1 MPPYGPQPDL
11 PFQHI
16 FRKVA
21 RIVNGCRQPNLF
33 LKPSLL
39 YNVLMTSKEHPCERW
54 QRAAEAAVETGGD
67 HVRLRLAAMAGHMKH
82 DIVAARRAALI
93 DILADGRPHGREE
106 LWEVVGAQLD
116 RDCWGKRPEE
126 TLWRDLSA
134 LRAGGLRIA
143 YARRA
148 GVEGY
153 YLQFPPIAQQ
163 LAHPGKPVDAT
174 HVAAVRSM
182 GVAQKNRQAF
192 AAAAFALQQKR
203 LLLAREHPEWDAAQV
218 DATARRLVYGRHG
231 VP

>member
-1 MPPYGPQPDL
+1 MDAG
-11 PFQHI
+11 
-16 FRKVA
+16 K
-21 RIVNGCRQPNLF
+21 PNLL

-39 YNVLMTSKEHPCERW
+39 YNVLMTSKEHPGERW
-54 QRAAEAAVETGGD
+54 QRAAEPGVETGGE

-106 LWEVVGAQLD
+106 LWEVVGTQLD

-148 GVEGY
+148 EVEGY

-163 LAHPGKPVDAT
+163 PAHTPQPIDAT

-203 LLLAREHPEWDAAQV
+203 LLLGREHPDWDETKIDTA
-218 DATARRLVYGRHG
+218 ARRLVYGRHE

>member
-1 MPPYGPQPDL
+1 
-11 PFQHI
+11 
-16 FRKVA
+16 
-21 RIVNGCRQPNLF
+21 
-33 LKPSLL
+33 
-39 YNVLMTSKEHPCERW
+39 MTGKEHPGERW
-54 QRAAEAAVETGGD
+54 QRAAGPASEINGEQ
-67 HVRLRLAAMAGHMKH
+67 VRLRLAAMAGHMKH

-93 DILADGRPHGREE
+93 DILADGRPHKREE

-116 RDCWGKRPEE
+116 RNCWGTRPEE
-126 TLWRDLSA
+126 TLWRDLNA

-153 YLQFPPIAQQ
+153 YLQFPPLAQQ
-163 LAHPGKPVDAT
+163 LAHPWEPVDAT

-203 LLLAREHPEWDAAQV
+203 LLLACEHPDWDETEIDSA
-218 DATARRLVYGRHG
+218 ARRLVYGWHE
-231 VP
+231 VT